1 MRICTLI
8 ILLLI
13 STYSL
18 ATDVK
23 LANLQRYGSSPGME
37 LFLIPCGGSSIA
49 DVFKV
54 ITYNEKSF
62 TVRLVGESSEFTNQ
76 EIIKF
81 YQDNHPLELKKV
93 FDFLGKTDNPAIEGV
108 REKFPE
114 ALASTTI
121 FQQLKIELNKL
132 GYRIEKIEFE
142 KFTAS
147 KKYGIP
153 MPDVYIRVV
162 KNA

>member
-1 MRICTLI
+1 M
-8 ILLLI
+8 
-13 STYSL
+13 YSL

-37 LFLIPCGGSSIA
+37 LFLMPSGGSSIA

-54 ITYNEKSF
+54 ITYTEKSF
-62 TVRLVGESSEFTNQ
+62 TVRLIGESSEFTNQ
-76 EIIKF
+76 EIVKF
-81 YQDNHPLELKKV
+81 YQDNYPLELKEA
-93 FDFLGKTDNPAIEGV
+93 FNSSGNMHNPAIAGV

-114 ALASTTI
+114 ALATTTI
-121 FQQLKIELNKL
+121 FQQLKIELDKL
-132 GYRIEKIEFE
+132 GYRVEKIEFE

-147 KKYGIP
+147 KKYGISI
-153 MPDVYIRVV
+153 PDVYILAV